1 VLRVESKR
9 RARALQMLYACETGG
24 ANDPAEAAVALERL
38 TGPEPAIAEPAQ
50 LLAERVLAERARLDA
65 LAASAAEHWRLERI
79 GLIERNILR
88 LGIFEL
94 LEQAE
99 PPRVVLDQAV
109 WLAHRF
115 AGPRAPSFINGVLDR
130 VARDLGRL

>member
-1 VLRVESKR
+1 MLRIEAKR

-24 ANDPAEAAVALERL
+24 ALGPADAAAGLERL
-38 TGPEPAIAEPAQ
+38 TGPEPALSESAEA
-50 LLAERVLAERARLDA
+50 LARDVLTSSERLDA
-65 LAASAAEHWRLERI
+65 LAASATEHWRMERV

-94 LEQAE
+94 LNRTA
-99 PPRVVLDQAV
+99 PPRVILDQAV

-115 AGPRAPSFINGVLDR
+115 AGPRAPAFINGVLDR